1 MFFFYKILTYLL
13 YPFLILLIYFRKF
26 FNKEDKLRFK
36 EKIYFHDKPELKK
49 KLIWFHGASIGEINS
64 ITPIIKHFL
73 KKNNFNI
80 LVTTVTQSSAK
91 ILQNEFKNEKNVSHK
106 YFPLDVPFLIK
117 NFIEKYCPNFA
128 VFVDSEIW
136 PNTVNEIKKKNIPI
150 ILLNARIT
158 DKTLK
163 RWLWVENFAK
173 QIFSSFDVCLASSVN
188 SEKNLRIL
196 GAKNINYIGNL
207 KYINNLKRFNNLEQN
222 IVKSFHERKVWLA
235 ASTHPNEEKICIAT
249 HMLLKKRFPNMLTI
263 IAPRHINRINEI
275 ISEIKKANIVL
286 QVIEDGIASI
296 NKNTEIVLINSFGSL
311 NKYFQ
316 YCKNVFLGKSLNK
329 KLILVGG
336 QNPLEAVRLGCKI
349 YHGPYVYNFKEIYD
363 FLDSQG
369 ITEQIK
375 NSQDLCDKIIKN
387 IDSNFEIDS
396 GKIDKINKFGQDIF
410 DGTVKKLDQIIKV

>member
-1 MFFFYKILTYLL
+1 
-13 YPFLILLIYFRKF
+13 
-26 FNKEDKLRFK
+26 
-36 EKIYFHDKPELKK
+36 
-49 KLIWFHGASIGEINS
+49 
-64 ITPIIKHFL
+64 
-73 KKNNFNI
+73 
-80 LVTTVTQSSAK
+80 
-91 ILQNEFKNEKNVSHK
+91 
-106 YFPLDVPFLIK
+106 
-117 NFIEKYCPNFA
+117 
-128 VFVDSEIW
+128 
-136 PNTVNEIKKKNIPI
+136 
-150 ILLNARIT
+150 
-158 DKTLK
+158 
-163 RWLWVENFAK
+163 
-173 QIFSSFDVCLASSVN
+173 
-188 SEKNLRIL
+188 
-196 GAKNINYIGNL
+196 
-207 KYINNLKRFNNLEQN
+207 
-222 IVKSFHERKVWLA
+222 
-235 ASTHPNEEKICIAT
+235 
-249 HMLLKKRFPNMLTI
+249 MLTI

-349 YHGPYVYNFKEIYD
+349 YHGPYVYNFKEFYD

>member
-1 MFFFYKILTYLL
+1 
-13 YPFLILLIYFRKF
+13 
-26 FNKEDKLRFK
+26 
-36 EKIYFHDKPELKK
+36 
-49 KLIWFHGASIGEINS
+49 
-64 ITPIIKHFL
+64 
-73 KKNNFNI
+73 
-80 LVTTVTQSSAK
+80 
-91 ILQNEFKNEKNVSHK
+91 
-106 YFPLDVPFLIK
+106 
-117 NFIEKYCPNFA
+117 
-128 VFVDSEIW
+128 
-136 PNTVNEIKKKNIPI
+136 
-150 ILLNARIT
+150 
-158 DKTLK
+158 
-163 RWLWVENFAK
+163 
-173 QIFSSFDVCLASSVN
+173 
-188 SEKNLRIL
+188 
-196 GAKNINYIGNL
+196 
-207 KYINNLKRFNNLEQN
+207 
-222 IVKSFHERKVWLA
+222 
-235 ASTHPNEEKICIAT
+235 
-249 HMLLKKRFPNMLTI
+249 MLTI